1 MPVYHYS
8 EQESSASEYLNAQ
21 NLLEMVVDDPFLV
34 LEIKKVQQ
42 SNDKSHF
49 EPQGIDVYGEEQG
62 KLGAQQRKRKIV
74 VQNV

>member
-8 EQESSASEYLNAQ
+8 EQERRASEYLNAQ
-21 NLLEMVVDDPFLV
+21 NLLEMVVDDPLLV

-49 EPQGIDVYGEEQG
+49 EPQGMGVYGEELG
-62 KLGAQQRKRKIV
+62 RLGA
-74 VQNV
+74 

>member
-8 EQESSASEYLNAQ
+8 EQEKRAYEYLNAQ
-21 NLLEMVVDDPFLV
+21 NLLEMVVDDPLLV

-49 EPQGIDVYGEEQG
+49 EPQGMGVYGEEQVR
-62 KLGAQQRKRKIV
+62 LGA
-74 VQNV
+74 

>member
-8 EQESSASEYLNAQ
+8 EQERRASEYLNAQ
-21 NLLEMVVDDPFLV
+21 NLLEMVVDDPLLV

-49 EPQGIDVYGEEQG
+49 EPQGMGFYGEEQG
-62 KLGAQQRKRKIV
+62 RLGA
-74 VQNV
+74 